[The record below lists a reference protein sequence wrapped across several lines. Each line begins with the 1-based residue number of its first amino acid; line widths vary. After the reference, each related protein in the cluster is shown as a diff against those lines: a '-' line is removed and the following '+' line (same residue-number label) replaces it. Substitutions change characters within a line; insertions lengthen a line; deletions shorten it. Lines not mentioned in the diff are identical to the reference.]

1 MLYLSL
7 QYPAEPKPAPLKT
20 PMAQHASVPTA
31 SPPSLHCSFS
41 RSGSCVVC
49 KPVRAQCVT
58 SRRRVHARVAI
69 RRKLVTDARSKVRLV
84 VCLRSQGAHSL
95 VPLAVQ
101 TLTLAERMENCLKW
115 RMVAN
120 CQTGDASATKPESKA
135 HLGGSQLQ

>member
-69 RRKLVTDARSKVRLV
+69 RRKLVTDARSK
-84 VCLRSQGAHSL
+84 A
-95 VPLAVQ
+95 
-101 TLTLAERMENCLKW
+101 
-115 RMVAN
+115 
-120 CQTGDASATKPESKA
+120 QTGCLFEESRSSLAGPASSTDT
-135 HLGGSQLQ
+135 HLGGEDGELLEVADGCELPDR